1 MQKYEVTKA
10 WHGVA
15 VGQIVEMGC
24 LHPALAAHVR
34 PIHDDAPQGTLTPA
48 TPAAATPEP
57 AAPRRGRPPK
67 QQE

>member
-1 MQKYEVTKA
+1 MPKYEVTKA

-15 VGQIVEMGC
+15 VGQIVEVER
-24 LHPALAAHVR
+24 LHPALASHVR
-34 PIHDDAPQGTLTPA
+34 PIKQEAHGTLTPA
-48 TPAAATPEP
+48 TPAAAIPEP